1 MEVYFYIFIIT
12 GFVRFCAGE
21 FKEKGGGEVKITTM
35 IAEVYD
41 ALIEAGASEAK
52 ASAAAKSIADYE
64 NRFNEITTELKIVK
78 TELKLIKWISGII
91 LAAVISILV
100 KTFIR

>member
-1 MEVYFYIFIIT
+1 M
-12 GFVRFCAGE
+12 
-21 FKEKGGGEVKITTM
+21 TTM

-64 NRFNEITTELKIVK
+64 DRFNEITTNLERKKGK
-78 TELKLIKWISGII
+78 TC
-91 LAAVISILV
+91 
-100 KTFIR
+100 

>member
-1 MEVYFYIFIIT
+1 M
-12 GFVRFCAGE
+12 
-21 FKEKGGGEVKITTM
+21 TTM

-52 ASAAAKSIADYE
+52 ASAAAKSIADYADYE
-64 NRFNEITTELKIVK
+64 DRFNEITTELKIVK

-91 LAAVISILV
+91 LAAVISILI
-100 KTFIR
+100 KTFIC

>member
-1 MEVYFYIFIIT
+1 MIT
-12 GFVRFCAGE
+12 R
-21 FKEKGGGEVKITTM
+21 KEKIGKITTM

-41 ALIEAGASEAK
+41 ALIEAGSSEAK

-64 NRFNEITTELKIVK
+64 DSFNEITTELKIVK

-91 LAAVISILV
+91 LVAVISILI

>member
-1 MEVYFYIFIIT
+1 MWKFTFTPVLLQDLR
-12 GFVRFCAGE
+12 GFAWAILNR
-21 FKEKGGGEVKITTM
+21 KEEIGKMTTM
-35 IAEVYD
+35 IAAVYD

-64 NRFNEITTELKIVK
+64 DRFNEITTELKIVK

-91 LAAVISILV
+91 LAAVISILI